1 MKSIYIR
8 NTFGILLILLCAAL
22 MAGCSGGGSGYNDM
36 SDKGGKLL
44 VCLAV
49 EGMESV
55 SENSISAD
63 GSLRMSDIAF
73 YYKATPTWTKKS
85 VQGSTGGKFVKLASS
100 AYSDGKLPLGYF
112 KEGTWLFE
120 LEARK
125 ASTGTVLFT
134 GSSTGTI
141 SRGSASSTVTVE
153 VDVTVD
159 MEIPEDST
167 TTVDFQIGTPSGG
180 SVVITYTGPVSG
192 TVPESAI
199 TALDGYTVDSD
210 GNIAAADGW
219 TVYSVTLTDMPS
231 GVYTFTVEYQLNG
244 DTVNT
249 ITVEVPGIPGE
260 EATIAG
266 TIASDE
272 AAVGGA
278 NIVVTVPYI
287 TLHLTRD
294 GYTFTADVQAS
305 ASPVTYIWSVNGAV
319 QAGEA
324 GSTYTLS
331 GLDAGTYD
339 VTCAAEA
346 GGHST
351 SATLQVTVAP

>member
-1 MKSIYIR
+1 MRRNNIK
-8 NTFGILLILLCAAL
+8 NTFYTALIVLLGIML
-22 MAGCSGGGSGYNDM
+22 MASCSSGSGYNDM

-44 VCLAV
+44 VALAV

-100 AYSDGKLPLGYF
+100 AYSDRKLTLGYF

-199 TALDGYTVDSD
+199 TATDGYTVDSD
-210 GNIAAADGW
+210 GNIVAAGGW
-219 TVYSVTLTDMPS
+219 TVYSVTLSDMPS

-287 TLHLTRD
+287 TLHLIRD

>member
-1 MKSIYIR
+1 MRRNNIK
-8 NTFGILLILLCAAL
+8 NTFYTALIVLLGIML
-22 MAGCSGGGSGYNDM
+22 MASCSSGSGYNDM

-44 VCLAV
+44 VALAV

-100 AYSDGKLPLGYF
+100 AYSDGKLTLGYF

-210 GNIAAADGW
+210 GNIVAADGW

-231 GVYTFTVEYQLNG
+231 GTYEFTVEYRLNG
-244 DTVNT
+244 ETVNS
-249 ITVEVPGIPGE
+249 ITVDVSGIPGE
-260 EATIAG
+260 EAGISG
-266 TIASDE
+266 TMAADEE
-272 AAVGGA
+272 AAGGA